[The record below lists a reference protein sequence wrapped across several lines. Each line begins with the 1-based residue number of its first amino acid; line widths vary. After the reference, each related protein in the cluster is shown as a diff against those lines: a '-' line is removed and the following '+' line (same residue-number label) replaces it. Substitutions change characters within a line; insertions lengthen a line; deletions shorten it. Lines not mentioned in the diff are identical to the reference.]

1 MSVTK
6 SEKYGLVEKLLG
18 LILFTAGL
26 ATAATAQADNLPPPP
41 PGPGPVMSMHVGPG
55 GDAMYFGV
63 GDGKQV
69 KGFPMS
75 GSFIVTRDTTLSDGT
90 HIHNVSQT
98 KIYRDAEGR
107 VRREIGID
115 LNMPSTGA
123 VKRTMIMIIDPVA
136 GYRYML
142 NPDKKT
148 ARQLPLHGP
157 GHSAGGAADLPGPS
171 GDGPKFFARF
181 KDSVAVNTEELGSK
195 AINGIQA
202 QGTRVTR
209 TIPAGEI
216 GNDKP
221 IQVVTERWVAVDLQ
235 VPLLVKHSD
244 PLMGVVTSELTN
256 ITRGEQDAVL
266 FQVPSDYKL
275 ESAKPN
281 EPFYVPMQH

>member
-6 SEKYGLVEKLLG
+6 SEKYGLLEKFLG
-18 LILFTAGL
+18 LILFTSGL
-26 ATAATAQADNLPPPP
+26 ATAATAQADNPPPP
-41 PGPGPVMSMHVGPG
+41 PGPGPLMTMHVGPG

-63 GDGKQV
+63 GEGKQV
-69 KGFPMS
+69 KGLPMS
-75 GSFIVTRDTTLSDGT
+75 GSFVVTRDTTLSDGT
-90 HIHNVSQT
+90 HIHNVTQT

-123 VKRTMIMIIDPVA
+123 VKHTMIMIIDPVG

-142 NPDKKT
+142 NPENKT
-148 ARQLPLHGP
+148 ARQLALHAP
-157 GHSAGGAADLPGPS
+157 GHSARGAAEGPGAP
-171 GDGPKFFARF
+171 GDEPKFFARF
-181 KDSVAVNTEELGSK
+181 KDSVAVNTEELGTR
-195 AINGIQA
+195 AINGVQA

-235 VPLLVKHSD
+235 VALLVKHSD

-256 ITRGEQDAVL
+256 IARGDQDAAL

-275 ESAKPN
+275 ESGKPN